1 MIDNSKEIKKEVD
14 IPEDKLMTPEVD
26 NVVDTKL
33 DYKDIFN
40 EANDMEIRKQ
50 ENKSKKQRKI
60 INDNK
65 IAKENLENEG
75 FEE

>member
-14 IPEDKLMTPEVD
+14 IQEDKQTTSEVD

-40 EANDMEIRKQ
+40 EPNDMEIRKQ
-50 ENKSKKQRKI
+50 ENKSKKQREI